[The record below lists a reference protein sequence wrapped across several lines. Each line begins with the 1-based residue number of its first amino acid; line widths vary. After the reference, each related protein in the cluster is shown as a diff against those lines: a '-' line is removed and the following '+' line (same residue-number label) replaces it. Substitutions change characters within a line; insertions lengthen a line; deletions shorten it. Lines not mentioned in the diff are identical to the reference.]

1 MSKLG
6 SSNPAVDQYH
16 DFGRVKLE
24 RQTQSRGDPIR
35 SAKSMYNP
43 KSPIS
48 TSSSKHLQFVS
59 KLLEEKQM
67 LNRMHLSDLSAGLS
81 KNKNNENIKDIAR

>member
-16 DFGRVKLE
+16 DFGRATLE
-24 RQTQSRGDPIR
+24 RQPKSRGDPIR
-35 SAKSMYNP
+35 SAKSMYNA

-67 LNRMHLSDLSAGLS
+67 LNRMHVPDFSANLS
-81 KNKNNENIKDIAR
+81 KNKNNDNIKDIAR